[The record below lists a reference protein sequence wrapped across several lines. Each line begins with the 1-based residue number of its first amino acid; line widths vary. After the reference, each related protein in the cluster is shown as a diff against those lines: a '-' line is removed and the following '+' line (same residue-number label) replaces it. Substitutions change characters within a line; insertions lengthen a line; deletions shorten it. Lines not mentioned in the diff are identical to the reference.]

1 MIITIFGA
9 TGKVG
14 KRLVSLGL
22 IQGHYIKAFGRNV
35 FNAGFPENK
44 DLHLISGAVFD
55 EESVFNAIKGSN
67 AVLSALGGGIDGS
80 DKTRSLG
87 MRKIANQ
94 MEKANVRRIIAVGNM
109 GILDSANN
117 EMIMEFS
124 DYPKEFLPVGKEHFE
139 AFEILKNSSLDW
151 TVVAPSDLIDA
162 TATGTYYT
170 AANTLPEHN
179 NYKINTGDLALF
191 MLIELQRNEF
201 IRQRVGI
208 SN

>member
-22 IQGHYIKAFGRNV
+22 MQGHFIKAFGRNV
-35 FNAGFPENK
+35 FNMGYPENK
-44 DLHLISGAVFD
+44 DLNLISGAVFD
-55 EESVFNAIKGSN
+55 EESVFNAIKGSD
-67 AVLSALGGGIDGS
+67 AVLSALGGGIDGR

-87 MRKIANQ
+87 MSKIVAQ
-94 MEKANVRRIIAVGNM
+94 MEKAGVKRIIAVGNM
-109 GILDSANN
+109 GILDTTNN
-117 EMIMEFS
+117 EMIMESS
-124 DYPKEFLPVGKEHFE
+124 DYPKEFLAVGKEHFE

-151 TVVAPSDLIDA
+151 TIVAPPDLIEA
-162 TATGTYYT
+162 EATGTYHT

-191 MLIELQRNEF
+191 MLTELQRNEF
-201 IRQRVGI
+201 IRKRVGI